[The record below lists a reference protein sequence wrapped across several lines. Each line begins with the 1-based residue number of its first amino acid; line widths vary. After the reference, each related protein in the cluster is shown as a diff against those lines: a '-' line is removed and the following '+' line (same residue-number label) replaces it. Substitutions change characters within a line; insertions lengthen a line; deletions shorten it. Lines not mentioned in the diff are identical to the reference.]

1 VEKTDSWMVMLGMGI
16 LVISLVGSA
25 LGGRPEGP
33 PPPSQDNG
41 GTFELKTVTQT
52 LTGSGSENTDKDY
65 NITVNFTNVAT
76 FSAELTWQDE
86 AASRPGL
93 TNQPDELGMT
103 VASPAGETRSD
114 KKTASAGDV
123 KLDFSYPVTNKTA
136 ASKTS
141 KAGMGPWTVSVN
153 VGVCGDQTPLIPDPL
168 GLRTVA
174 DTGNAFTLKVTYTYF
189 EKVKVKGGS

>member
-25 LGGRPEGP
+25 LGGQPEPKPFGV
-33 PPPSQDNG
+33 QDNG

-52 LTGSGSENTDKDY
+52 ITGSGSENTNKDY

-86 AASRPGL
+86 AAPRPGQ
-93 TNQPDELGMT
+93 TNQPDDLGMT

-114 KKTASAGDV
+114 KKTASQGDV
-123 KLDFSYPVTNKTA
+123 KLDFSYPVTAKTA
-136 ASKTS
+136 ATKTS
-141 KAGMGPWTVSVN
+141 KAGMGPWTVSVE
-153 VGVCGDQTPLIPDPL
+153 VGVCGDNTPLVPDPL
-168 GLRTVA
+168 GLRTTP
-174 DTGNAFTLKVTYTYF
+174 DTGNAYTLKVTYTYF
-189 EKVKVKGGS
+189 EKVKAKGVA